1 MRCAF
6 VFLAL
11 LASSNAAEQH
21 QQTAAN
27 PIRKV
32 VMMLQ
37 NLSKKVAEEGERET
51 ELFEKFMCY
60 CKNGAST
67 LGKSIGDAETK
78 IPQVQSDIEAGEAE
92 AAQLKADIKSAQTDR
107 AAAKTAMAEATSM
120 REKEASEYADYKAE
134 SDANIAAAT
143 GAYKSIEKGMA
154 GSFLQTAAA

>member
-1 MRCAF
+1 MSGSG
-6 VFLAL
+6 
-11 LASSNAAEQH
+11 ASSAAK
-21 QQTAAN
+21 TAAGAN

-32 VMMLQ
+32 VTMLQ
-37 NLSKKVAEEGERET
+37 MMQKKVEAEGAKEE

-60 CKNGAST
+60 CKNGAAT

-92 AAQLKADIKSAQTDR
+92 AKQLQADIKSAQTDR

-143 GAYKSIEKGMA
+143 
-154 GSFLQTAAA
+154 